1 MLAGTMAV
9 WLSGFVFL
17 FCCVAMFGEPMD
29 SASGHSDAMSEH
41 CEKAKAAR
49 SAETSDPVFESAD
62 ADSFDCCVFFAT
74 AVFDKD
80 RRVDRFDR
88 AALVPE
94 RRAAIRFEP
103 VIVPERPSRLAE
115 RRPYKPD
122 RQDTFLRNRVF
133 LI

>member
-17 FCCVAMFGEPMD
+17 LCCVAMINGPID
-29 SASGHSDAMSEH
+29 SAAGHADAATEH
-41 CEKAKAAR
+41 CEKAKAA
-49 SAETSDPVFESAD
+49 ETSEPNGSNIESTETD
-62 ADSFDCCVFFAT
+62 CLDCCPFFAA

-80 RRVDRFDR
+80 RRLERFER
-88 AALVPE
+88 TALVPDN
-94 RRAAIRFEP
+94 RIAVRFEP
-103 VIVPERPSRLAE
+103 VMVAEKPSPLAE

-122 RQDTFLRNRVF
+122 RQHTFLKNCVF